1 MHAEA
6 PERGKG
12 KSFRTVA
19 LALAGIAGTL
29 AGAPL
34 MRRVLSARFRAP
46 AAPPLPRTGPADAA
60 AGAAAECP
68 GRRRFLARVSM
79 AAGGLAA
86 AMVGVPFVGFVFR
99 PGRAAGPVWR
109 DVGRLDDFVLGQTV
123 KVDYLDAAPLPWAGF
138 AAETAAWLRRDGT
151 DDLVAFTIYCTHTG
165 CPVRWDEGAQ
175 LFLCPCHGGSFYR
188 DGAVASGPPPS
199 PLVRYPVRV
208 RDGVV
213 EIQTVP
219 IPGRL

>member
-6 PERGKG
+6 PERKSGKP
-12 KSFRTVA
+12 FRNVA
-19 LALAGIAGTL
+19 FALAGLVGTL

-34 MRRVLSARFRAP
+34 LRRLLNTRSPLP
-46 AAPPLPRTGPADAA
+46 AAPRSRPVPDRPAVAA
-60 AGAAAECP
+60 PPECP

-79 AAGGLAA
+79 AAGAVAA
-86 AMVGVPFVGFVFR
+86 TMVGVPFVGFVFR
-99 PGRAAGPVWR
+99 PGRGAGPVWR
-109 DVGRLDDFVLGQTV
+109 DVGRLDDFALGKTV

-138 AAETAAWLRRDGT
+138 AAETAAWLRRDGA
-151 DDLVAFTIYCTHTG
+151 DHFVAFTIYCTHTG